1 MSSLCCQAFFPFI
14 GVTRTRSAN
23 ASISSIMV
31 LKEKACIRKKNE
43 MFLYGDEDEGILLIV
58 PAILPLS
65 LNYILLFFHSP
76 CPSSEFSGFHIS
88 RRFAASS
95 VSIGVCFC
103 PLLL

>member
-1 MSSLCCQAFFPFI
+1 MYS
-14 GVTRTRSAN
+14 
-23 ASISSIMV
+23 
-31 LKEKACIRKKNE
+31 EKNE

-95 VSIGVCFC
+95 VSIGVCFVPSC
-103 PLLL
+103 YKGRITCLLKYACACLKKIIILYIESKNG

>member
-1 MSSLCCQAFFPFI
+1 MYS
-14 GVTRTRSAN
+14 
-23 ASISSIMV
+23 
-31 LKEKACIRKKNE
+31 EKNE